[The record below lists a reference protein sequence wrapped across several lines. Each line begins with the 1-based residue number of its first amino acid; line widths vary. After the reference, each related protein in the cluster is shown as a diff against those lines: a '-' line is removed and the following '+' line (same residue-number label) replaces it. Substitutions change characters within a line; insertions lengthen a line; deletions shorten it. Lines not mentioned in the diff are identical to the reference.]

1 MPFGSLETFASFSNQ
16 TRQHHYSTIR
26 ARARFASDIG
36 VICRCMVMAAE
47 RRWNSCDERPL

>member
-1 MPFGSLETFASFSNQ
+1 MPFGSPETFASFSNQ

-36 VICRCMVMAAE
+36 VICRCMVMVPKGAETAAT
-47 RRWNSCDERPL
+47 RDL